1 MFDTEKKCCMFFFL
15 TRSFFFFLN
24 NGKDN
29 SCFFPLLPH
38 RVLIFYSLQSERHS
52 QAGTLQR
59 GRWSSGTQLKQLKH
73 PSKLLICLILLM
85 PCDLPLSMSNFAF
98 SLPSSIILPGRVSL
112 KIKYHVPF
120 KFNIAIKKTN
130 KHSEY

>member
-1 MFDTEKKCCMFFFL
+1 MFDTEKKCCMFVFFNKKL
-15 TRSFFFFLN
+15 FFF
-24 NGKDN
+24 KTMEKTTVA
-29 SCFFPLLPH
+29 FFPLLPH

-120 KFNIAIKKTN
+120 KFNIAIKKN
-130 KHSEY
+130 KQTL